1 MAELLVEFFRYYSW
15 RFDLLRHVVSMRTRR
30 VVTKLDK
37 TETHAWFHSDHL
49 RYCTYNLNTPL
60 FNVADRTV
68 RTFFSIEDPF
78 ETHYDVAHVVKGPQ
92 MAYLRKEFLV
102 SPSNNLCIAL
112 HFYNE
117 VSASL

>member
-1 MAELLVEFFRYYSW
+1 MVPLGPLEVLYVQSEL
-15 RFDLLRHVVSMRTRR
+15 
-30 VVTKLDK
+30 
-37 TETHAWFHSDHL
+37 FH
-49 RYCTYNLNTPL
+49 
-60 FNVADRTV
+60 VADRTV

-102 SPSNNLCIAL
+102 SPSINLSIAL
-112 HFYNE
+112 HCYNE

>member
-49 RYCTYNLNTPL
+49 RYCTYNLNFSMSL
-60 FNVADRTV
+60 TV
-68 RTFFSIEDPF
+68 L
-78 ETHYDVAHVVKGPQ
+78 YV
-92 MAYLRKEFLV
+92 
-102 SPSNNLCIAL
+102 PS
-112 HFYNE
+112 
-117 VSASL
+117 SASRTLSKHTTMSRMLSRGRRWPTFAKNFW

>member
-1 MAELLVEFFRYYSW
+1 LAELLVEFFRYYSW
-15 RFDLLRHVVSMRTRR
+15 RFDLLRHVVSIRTRR

-49 RYCTYNLNTPL
+49 
-60 FNVADRTV
+60 
-68 RTFFSIEDPF
+68 SIEDPF

-102 SPSNNLCIAL
+102 SPSINLCIAL
-112 HFYNE
+112 HCYNE